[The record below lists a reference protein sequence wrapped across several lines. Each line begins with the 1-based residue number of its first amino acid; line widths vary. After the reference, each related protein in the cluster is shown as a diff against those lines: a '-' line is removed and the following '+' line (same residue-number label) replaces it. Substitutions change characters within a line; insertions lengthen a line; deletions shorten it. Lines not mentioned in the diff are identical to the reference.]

1 MTKNELVDKISED
14 TGVSKK
20 DASEVLKSF
29 QENVMGALA
38 DGESISF
45 VGFGTF
51 STKVR
56 PERQGRN
63 PQTGEAL
70 TIKAATIPQFK
81 PGKTFKERVDA

>member
-1 MTKNELVDKISED
+1 MNKSELIERIAED
-14 TGVSKK
+14 TGLSKK
-20 DASEVLKSF
+20 DADAAVKSF
-29 QENVMGALA
+29 QENVMKGLA
-38 DGESISF
+38 DGESLTL

-56 PERQGRN
+56 PEREGRN
-63 PQTGEAL
+63 PQTGASM